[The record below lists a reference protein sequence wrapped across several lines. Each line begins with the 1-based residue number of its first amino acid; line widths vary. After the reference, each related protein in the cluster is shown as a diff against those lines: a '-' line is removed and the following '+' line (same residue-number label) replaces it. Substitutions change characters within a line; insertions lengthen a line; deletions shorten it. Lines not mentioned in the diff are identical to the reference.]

1 MLSTI
6 VLALLLPVQ
15 PQVSFGVDVNVEVP
29 VPTVRF
35 EVEPP
40 LVVVAPGVVV
50 VQDYDREVFFADG
63 YYWTAS
69 DGVWYRTRSYRGGW
83 VATSSRRVPV
93 RISRVRHGSYR
104 HFRGGRRYDRPAQY
118 RRRDQRD
125 AYRGRDRYDRRDV
138 RGRRDHDRYDRR
150 DVRGRRDHDRYD
162 RRDVRDH
169 RGDRRGRNS
178 ERGDGRRGRR

>member
-15 PQVSFGVDVNVEVP
+15 PQVIFGVDWNVELT

-50 VQDYDREVFFADG
+50 VRDYEREVFFADG
-63 YYWTAS
+63 FYWTS
-69 DGVWYRTRSYRGGW
+69 SRGVWYRTRSYRGGW
-83 VATSSRRVPV
+83 VATPSRHVPA
-93 RISRVRHGSYR
+93 RITRVRHGSYR
-104 HFRGGRRYDRPAQY
+104 HYKGGRRYDRGPEY
-118 RRRDQRD
+118 GRRN
-125 AYRGRDRYDRRDV
+125 RRDV
-138 RGRRDHDRYDRR
+138 HRG
-150 DVRGRRDHDRYD
+150 HDRYD

-169 RGDRRGRNS
+169 RGGGRGHRNS
-178 ERGDGRRGRR
+178 ERGDRRRGRR